1 MKIKSAEF
9 VISNTNPQLCP
20 EPNMPEYAFIGRSNV
35 GKSSLI
41 NYLTNNGKLSKT
53 SATPGKTQLINHF
66 LINDN
71 WYLVDLPGYGYARV
85 SKTTRQGFD
94 KMIRYYISHRQQLL
108 TLFVLVDVTIS
119 PQKIDL
125 DFINWLG
132 EMRIPFSVIFT
143 KSDREKANTIKKNV
157 KNFNEKLLEN
167 WESLPNYFI
176 TSSEKNRGKEEVLT
190 YLTSLI
196 QLETETI

>member
-1 MKIKSAEF
+1 MIRSAKFIGSFPKTDDCPKENFPEF
-9 VISNTNPQLCP
+9 
-20 EPNMPEYAFIGRSNV
+20 AFIGRSNV

-41 NYLTNNGKLSKT
+41 NLLTNKKELAKVSK
-53 SATPGKTQLINHF
+53 TPGKTQNINFF
-66 LINDN
+66 LIDEH
-71 WYLVDLPGYGYARV
+71 WHLVDLPGYGYARV

-108 TLFVLVDVTIS
+108 TLFVLVDVTIP
-119 PQKIDL
+119 PQKTDL

-190 YLTSLI
+190 YITSLI